1 MSPPQH
7 TLTPERDERFGCSH
21 VATLTTMSAPIIAD
35 EKFWSVIDQ
44 ARAGSSAS
52 ASPERLSEI
61 LNRLGDD
68 EVLDFGHMFYEKV
81 CDLNKWRLWAA
92 GYVIAGGM
100 SDDSFH
106 YFRSW
111 IVGKGKS
118 AFEVAMKDPDEL
130 GSLVDNNE
138 VDNELLEYVAV
149 NILEQRGVE
158 EDPRDRSDRRAD
170 EEPTGEPFE
179 EDTVAGFSKTRR
191 IVWII
196 QLQAHPLANCWSF
209 PGSYA

>member
-1 MSPPQH
+1 MN
-7 TLTPERDERFGCSH
+7 
-21 VATLTTMSAPIIAD
+21 APIIAD
-35 EKFWSVIDQ
+35 EDFWSVIDQ

-61 LNRLGDD
+61 LNRLSDD
-68 EVLDFGHMFYEKV
+68 EIRDFGHMFYEKV
-81 CDLNKWRLWAA
+81 CDLNKWQLWAA

-100 SDDSFH
+100 SDDGFH

-111 IVGKGKS
+111 IVGKGKH
-118 AFEVAMKDPDEL
+118 AFAVAMKDPDEL
-130 GSLVDNNE
+130 GSFVDNNE

-170 EEPTGEPFE
+170 EEPTGEPFDE
-179 EDTVAGFSKTRR
+179 GT
-191 IVWII
+191 
-196 QLQAHPLANCWSF
+196 LAAAF
-209 PGSYA
+209 PKLASLFG

>member
-1 MSPPQH
+1 MI
-7 TLTPERDERFGCSH
+7 TDER
-21 VATLTTMSAPIIAD
+21 
-35 EKFWSVIDQ
+35 FWSVIDQ
-44 ARAGSSAS
+44 ARAGGSAS

-61 LNRLGDD
+61 LNRLSDD
-68 EVLDFGHMFYEKV
+68 EILHFGHMFCEKI

-111 IVGKGKS
+111 IVGKGKN
-118 AFEVAMKDPDEL
+118 AFEMAMTDPDEL
-130 GSLVDNNE
+130 GPLVDNNE

-149 NILEQRGVE
+149 NILGQRGVE

-170 EEPTGEPFE
+170 GEPTGEPFE
-179 EDTVAGFSKTRR
+179 EDTVAAAFPK
-191 IVWII
+191 
-196 QLQAHPLANCWSF
+196 LAALF
-209 PGSYA
+209 G